1 MSPVTVP
8 KPARPQ
14 AGRSPPLSPIRPMAP
29 ITLLAGDLGGTKTLL
44 ATYQVDG
51 TSLIKTRS
59 ERYASGQWPD
69 FNALVAHFLA
79 GCDAQPSAGCLAVA
93 GPVRQGRVK
102 LTNLP
107 WELCQDSLGRALGLE
122 RLELVND
129 FAVLI
134 YGLPHLAAEQQ
145 APLRQPAGGGD
156 PLAPVAI
163 LGAGTGLG
171 VALGVPTDNGLVALA
186 TEASHSEFAPRNQD
200 EWDLKQ
206 WLIADQGLER
216 VSIER
221 IVSGTGLGEV
231 MRWVLSCHQA
241 SDPHH
246 LAGIP
251 LADLPERTHQAAAAG
266 DPLADRALS
275 LWLGA
280 YGSAAGDLVL
290 QSLCLGGL
298 WVGGGT
304 AAKLLPELAS
314 ARFLDPLM
322 AKGRM
327 GAIVQQVPIQALV
340 DPEAGLFSAACRARM
355 LLT

>member
-1 MSPVTVP
+1 
-8 KPARPQ
+8 
-14 AGRSPPLSPIRPMAP
+14 MAP

-44 ATYQVDG
+44 ATYQVEG
-51 TSLIKTRS
+51 SRLIKTRS

-69 FNALVAHFLA
+69 FQALVAHFLA
-79 GCDAQPSAGCLAVA
+79 GCERQPSAGCLAVA
-93 GPVRQGRVK
+93 GPVRQGQVK

-107 WELCQDSLGRALGLE
+107 WALAEDSLRQACGLE

-134 YGLPHLAAEQQ
+134 YGLPHLTSDQQ
-145 APLRQPAGGGD
+145 APLREPAGGGD
-156 PLAPVAI
+156 PQAPVAI

-186 TEASHSEFAPRNQD
+186 TEASHAEFAPRNPE
-200 EWDLKQ
+200 EWQLKQ
-206 WLIADQGLER
+206 WLLADQGLER

-231 MRWVLSCHQA
+231 MRWMLHSQPGGDRHPLA
-241 SDPHH
+241 SV
-246 LAGIP
+246 P
-251 LADLPERTHQAAAAG
+251 LADLPERTHQAAAAA
-266 DPLADRALS
+266 DPLANRALG

-304 AAKLLPELAS
+304 AAKLLAELS
-314 ARFLDPLM
+314 TPRFLDPLL

-327 GAIVQQVPIQALV
+327 GSIVQQVPIRALI

-355 LLT
+355 LLA

>member
-1 MSPVTVP
+1 
-8 KPARPQ
+8 
-14 AGRSPPLSPIRPMAP
+14 MAP

>member
-1 MSPVTVP
+1 
-8 KPARPQ
+8 
-14 AGRSPPLSPIRPMAP
+14 MAP
-29 ITLLAGDLGGTKTLL
+29 INLLAGDLGGTKTLL
-44 ATYQVDG
+44 ATYQVQG
-51 TSLIKTRS
+51 KSLIRQRA
-59 ERYASGQWPD
+59 ERYASGQWSD

-79 GCDAQPSAGCLAVA
+79 GCEVQPSAGCLAVA

-107 WELCQDSLGRALGLE
+107 WELAEDSLTQAFGLE

-145 APLRQPAGGGD
+145 APLWQPAGGGD

-171 VALGVPTDNGLVALA
+171 VALGVPTAGGLVALA
-186 TEASHSEFAPRNQD
+186 TEASHAEFAPRNRD
-200 EWDLKQ
+200 EWELKQ
-206 WLIADQGLER
+206 WLLDEQGLER

-221 IVSGTGLGEV
+221 IVSGTGLGDV
-231 MRWVLSCHQA
+231 MRWVLSCDQA
-241 SDPHH
+241 SDQH
-246 LAGIP
+246 LLTAVAV
-251 LADLPERTHQAAAAG
+251 ADLPERTHQAAAAG
-266 DPLADRALS
+266 DPLAHRALS

-280 YGSAAGDLVL
+280 YGSAAGDLAL

-314 ARFLDPLM
+314 ARFLDPLL

-327 GAIVQQVPIQALV
+327 SSIVQQVPIRALI

-355 LLT
+355 LLA

>member
-1 MSPVTVP
+1 
-8 KPARPQ
+8 
-14 AGRSPPLSPIRPMAP
+14 MAP

-69 FNALVAHFLA
+69 FNALVAHCLA

-122 RLELVND
+122 RLDLVND

>member
-1 MSPVTVP
+1 
-8 KPARPQ
+8 
-14 AGRSPPLSPIRPMAP
+14 MAP

-51 TSLIKTRS
+51 TRLIKTRS
-59 ERYASGQWPD
+59 ERYASGQWPN
-69 FNALVAHFLA
+69 FNDLVAQFLA
-79 GCDAQPSAGCLAVA
+79 GCEVQPSAGCLAVA

-102 LTNLP
+102 FTNLP
-107 WELCQDSLGRALGLE
+107 WELDEEGLSQAFSLE

-129 FAVLI
+129 FAALI
-134 YGLPHLAAEQQ
+134 YGLPHLASDQQ
-145 APLRQPAGGGD
+145 APLWQPTSGAD
-156 PLAPVAI
+156 PHAPVAI

-171 VALGVPTDNGLVALA
+171 VALWVPTDRGLLALA
-186 TEASHSEFAPRNQD
+186 TEASHAEFAPRNQD

-206 WLIADQGLER
+206 WLLADQGLER

-231 MRWVLSCHQA
+231 MRWLLSSDQANNQHQ
-241 SDPHH
+241 
-246 LAGIP
+246 LAAVP
-251 LADLPERTHQAAAAG
+251 LADLPERTHQAAATG
-266 DPLADRALS
+266 DPLADRALG

-327 GAIVQQVPIQALV
+327 GAIVQQVPIQALI

-355 LLT
+355 LLA

>member
-1 MSPVTVP
+1 
-8 KPARPQ
+8 
-14 AGRSPPLSPIRPMAP
+14 MAP

-44 ATYQVDG
+44 ATYQVEG
-51 TSLIKTRS
+51 TGFIKTRS
-59 ERYASGQWPD
+59 ERYASGHWPD

-79 GCDAQPSAGCLAVA
+79 GCEVQPSAGCLAVA
-93 GPVRQGRVK
+93 GPVRQGQVK

-107 WELCQDSLGRALGLE
+107 WQLDEDTLGQALGLE

-134 YGLPHLAAEQQ
+134 YGLPHLAPAQQ
-145 APLRQPAGGGD
+145 APLWQPAGGAD
-156 PLAPVAI
+156 PQAPVAI

-171 VALGVPTDNGLVALA
+171 VALGVPTDRGLVALA
-186 TEASHSEFAPRNQD
+186 TEASHAEFAPRNRD
-200 EWDLKQ
+200 EWQLKQ
-206 WLIADQGLER
+206 WLIEDQGLER

-221 IVSGTGLGEV
+221 VVSGTGLGEV
-231 MRWVLSCHQA
+231 MRWLLSTNQA
-241 SDPHH
+241 SELHH
-246 LAGIP
+246 LAAVPI
-251 LADLPERTHQAAAAG
+251 ADLPERTHQAAAAG
-266 DPLADRALS
+266 DPLAHRALS

-304 AAKLLPELAS
+304 ASKLLAELS
-314 ARFLDPLM
+314 SPRFLDPLF

-327 GAIVQQVPIQALV
+327 GAIVQQVPIRALI

-355 LLT
+355 LLD

>member
-1 MSPVTVP
+1 
-8 KPARPQ
+8 
-14 AGRSPPLSPIRPMAP
+14 MAP
-29 ITLLAGDLGGTKTLL
+29 LTLLAGDLGGTKTLL
-44 ATYQVDG
+44 ATYQVQG
-51 TSLIKTRS
+51 PSLVKTRS

-69 FNALVAHFLA
+69 FNALVAHFLS
-79 GCDAQPSAGCLAVA
+79 GCDDQPSAGCLAVA
-93 GPVRQGRVK
+93 GPVRQGQVK

-107 WELCQDSLGRALGLE
+107 WALNEDALRQAFGLDH
-122 RLELVND
+122 LELVND

-134 YGLPHLAAEQQ
+134 YGLPHLAAHQR
-145 APLRQPAGGGD
+145 APLWQPAGGGD
-156 PLAPVAI
+156 PQAPVAI

-171 VALGVPTDNGLVALA
+171 VALGVPTDNGLKALA
-186 TEASHSEFAPRNQD
+186 TEASHAEFAPRNRD

-206 WLIADQGLER
+206 WLLEDQGLER

-221 IVSGTGLGEV
+221 IVSGTGLGLV
-231 MRWVLSCHQA
+231 MRWLLRSDQA
-241 SDPHH
+241 SDGH
-246 LAGIP
+246 P
-251 LADLPERTHQAAAAG
+251 LVAVAQADLPERTQQAAAAG
-266 DPLADRALS
+266 DPLARRALD

-304 AAKLLPELAS
+304 AAKLLNELAS
-314 ARFLDPLM
+314 ERFLLPLM

-327 GAIVQQVPIQALV
+327 GSIVQQVPIEALV

-355 LLT
+355 LLV

>member
-1 MSPVTVP
+1 
-8 KPARPQ
+8 
-14 AGRSPPLSPIRPMAP
+14 MAP

-231 MRWVLSCHQA
+231 MRWVLSCHLA